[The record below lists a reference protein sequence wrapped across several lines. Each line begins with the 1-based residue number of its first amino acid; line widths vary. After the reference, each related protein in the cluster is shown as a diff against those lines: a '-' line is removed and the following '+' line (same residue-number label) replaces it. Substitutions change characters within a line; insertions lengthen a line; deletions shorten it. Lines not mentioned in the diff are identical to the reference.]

1 MHTRPALAAIPF
13 LVAIGCFI
21 LAAGALSA
29 PSFGAPPRAPR
40 TPGPLP
46 AAADS
51 LPWHDLAGLL
61 VERMALLPGER
72 VLLLGSH
79 GRFDAIVDPLR
90 HAVADAGGV
99 VAGAYTVRPPESGG
113 AGAGPWDG
121 VLDGEMV
128 ELQRQLADVDVGV
141 MLPGPSAGDA
151 AYAALQRNLE
161 ELGGPRRTV
170 HFHWQGA
177 YGHDNLLREP
187 DAIIDAAYVDALLNT
202 DYAALAAAQAEWID
216 RARRGEIRVTT
227 PEGTDIAFRI
237 GDRPVTR
244 QDGDASAARALRARN
259 LIDREIEL
267 PAGAIRV
274 APIEESVH
282 GVIAFPPT
290 VWRGEEVRGLRMW
303 FEAGKLTRWESDA
316 GTAAVQADLDE
327 GGEAARSFRELALG
341 FNPQLRVRWHPSL
354 AEAWIPYYGYG
365 DGVIRLSLGDNTE
378 LGGMVSGG
386 YVRWNFFV
394 GGRVD
399 VRRR

>member
-1 MHTRPALAAIPF
+1 MRTRPAFPAITF
-13 LVAIGCFI
+13 LVAVSCSI

-29 PSFGAPPRAPR
+29 PSFAGPAGASR
-40 TPGPLP
+40 TPVAADP
-46 AAADS
+46 APADS

-61 VERMALLPGER
+61 VERMALLSGER

-90 HAVADAGGV
+90 RAVAEAGGV
-99 VAGAYTVRPPESGG
+99 VAGAYTVRPPEAGG

-128 ELQRQLADVDVGV
+128 ELQRQLADVEVGV

-161 ELGGPRRTV
+161 ELGGSRRTV

-177 YGHDNLLREP
+177 YGLDNLLREP
-187 DAIIDAAYVDALLNT
+187 DAIIDAAYVDALMNT
-202 DYAALAAAQAEWID
+202 DYAALAAAQAKWID

-244 QDGDASAARALRARN
+244 QDGDASAARALRARS

-267 PAGAIRV
+267 PAGAVRV
-274 APIEESVH
+274 APIEESVS
-282 GVIAFPPT
+282 GVIAFPPM
-290 VWRGEEVRGLRMW
+290 VWRGSRCVGCGCGSSGGVSP
-303 FEAGKLTRWESDA
+303 AGRLTPATRPSRPISTRAARPRDRSGSWRWDSIRSSAYA
-316 GTAAVQADLDE
+316 GTHRSRGAGSRTTGTATVSSGFRWATTPSWAE
-327 GGEAARSFRELALG
+327 G
-341 FNPQLRVRWHPSL
+341 
-354 AEAWIPYYGYG
+354 
-365 DGVIRLSLGDNTE
+365 
-378 LGGMVSGG
+378 
-386 YVRWNFFV
+386 
-394 GGRVD
+394 
-399 VRRR
+399 